1 MSNDRPPNDRD
12 VISELTTGRLSVYLR
27 CLTFLE
33 SVGQETVSSSE
44 LAERFHLNSAQIRKD
59 LACFGEF
66 GTRGVGYN
74 VSRLK
79 EQLVHTLGIDRKRN
93 VLIVGAGNLGM
104 ALADYAGFN
113 RAGFEIVALVDVDA
127 EKVGRASRSGIP
139 VLSYTRIG
147 EIVRELG
154 LDRTRR
160 VLIAGAGN
168 LGMAL
173 ADYGGFNDNG
183 FAIAALVDN
192 DPSKIGRRSRS
203 GIEVL
208 PWDELPSIIREH
220 QVGIGIIAVTPEAAQ
235 TVYDAFAD
243 AGLNAVLNFAP
254 TQLRSRP
261 GVKVKSVDLR
271 INLESLSFYLKNV
284 EDGG

>member
-1 MSNDRPPNDRD
+1 MSNDRPSNSSTGDRET
-12 VISELTTGRLSVYLR
+12 ISELTTGRLSVYLR

-33 SVGQETVSSSE
+33 SVGQSTVSSSE

-59 LACFGEF
+59 LACLGEVV
-66 GTRGVGYN
+66 GIRGVGYD
-74 VSRLK
+74 VS
-79 EQLVHTLGIDRKRN
+79 
-93 VLIVGAGNLGM
+93 VLREFL
-104 ALADYAGFN
+104 
-113 RAGFEIVALVDVDA
+113 
-127 EKVGRASRSGIP
+127 
-139 VLSYTRIG
+139 
-147 EIVRELG
+147 VRELG

-173 ADYGGFNDNG
+173 ADYAGFNDNG
-183 FAIAALVDN
+183 FEIAALVDN
-192 DPSKIGRRSRS
+192 DPAKIGRRSRS

-208 PWDELPSIIREH
+208 PWDELPSIIRQH
-220 QVGIGIIAVTPEAAQ
+220 HVDIGIVAVNAEAAQ

-284 EDGG
+284 EDGA